1 MAPHGRRSAAASGVF
16 SLKKSVRLFH
26 PLIGKLHET
35 ALFAIRGSVKMY
47 ASPPCAPPHY
57 SVSPRLH
64 PQPAQT
70 ALLSVRAWEASA
82 RQLQTPL
89 SSAAAEISA
98 QQIQYPLTTCR
109 SLANVLPAAV
119 GATLVGAVAY
129 CELLPQCFCLPP
141 SAASRHRSAVRVQLP
156 WRLRSP
162 RRTSLVPTRTLQR
175 RRRRRSCADTPLVTT
190 LSCPTV
196 RRLPPRT

>member
-1 MAPHGRRSAAASGVF
+1 MRRRVCF
-16 SLKKSVRLFH
+16 RLKIQVRSSF
-26 PLIGKLHET
+26 P
-35 ALFAIRGSVKMY
+35 
-47 ASPPCAPPHY
+47 PPHRQAPRNGAFRNPRLRQNVRVAAMCPPHC

-82 RQLQTPL
+82 RQLQNPL

-141 SAASRHRSAVRVQLP
+141 SAASRHRSAVCVQLP

-162 RRTSLVPTRTLQR
+162 RRTSLVPTRTRQR